1 MAQQYLGGGDDG
13 AVYPLLRTHT
23 TGSQHH
29 RTQVAA
35 GDAELLGIEGKL
47 MLLAAMEIDKAQ
59 ETIEYLI
66 GMGRRRHGCAVM
78 KELVI
83 IMSNRGYQ
91 AVDDL
96 LIGAVLS
103 HQVVQK
109 TKHSVENGSLLK
121 GYNSSPI
128 LHLSIEEF
136 RQSTSMRHQE
146 EVGWQAH
153 SLQQEII
160 AHLQGLHDGAWRD
173 EDDSAF
179 L

>member
-1 MAQQYLGGGDDG
+1 MAQLHLGGRDDG
-13 AVYPLLRTHT
+13 SVYPLLRTH
-23 TGSQHH
+23 SAHRHH
-29 RTQVAA
+29 KRTQIAT
-35 GDAELLGIEGKL
+35 GDTKFLGIEGKL
-47 MLLAAMEIDKAQ
+47 MLLAAMEIDKAL